1 MLLKEATE
9 IGAEISLSLSDT
21 RLQIKL
27 QGPRL

>member
-1 MLLKEATE
+1 MLLKEAAE

-27 QGPRL
+27 HGSRL